1 MTGTAASAAGFLVLL
16 AIGIWLEVRARLRA
30 PAATATRSLAAA
42 MRTTP
47 GRVAVLSWWV
57 WLGTHFLAR

>member
-1 MTGTAASAAGFLVLL
+1 MTGTGVSAVGFLVLL
-16 AIGIWLEVRARLRA
+16 AIGIGLEVRARRRV
-30 PAATATRSLAAA
+30 PAATAAKSLAAA
-42 MRTTP
+42 MRTTA

>member
-1 MTGTAASAAGFLVLL
+1 MTGTVASACGFLLLL
-16 AIGIWLEVRARLRA
+16 AVGIAIEIRARLRV

-47 GRVAVLSWWV
+47 GRVAVLSWWI